1 MSFAYSYAHALKDS
15 FKDTS
20 LPAHP
25 QLDFFTAVKD
35 LNKLDKAFQE
45 PSINMFFL
53 SPAISLEVKKQ
64 VLGKVFK
71 SLNQT
76 GFICSFVYLLLDKK
90 KWGQWPAILK
100 HLNNIKEASQGF
112 VLAEVESAFPLS
124 EELKEKLSQKLTL
137 FLRKKPRFQE
147 ILNPHLIGGV
157 KIRAGGFV
165 FDDSLSY
172 HLNQLENQA
181 QRT

>member
-1 MSFAYSYAHALKDS
+1 MSFAYSYARALKDS
-15 FKDTS
+15 LKNASPSDH
-20 LPAHP
+20 HP
-25 QLDFFTAVKD
+25 PDFYSVVED
-35 LNKLDKAFQE
+35 LNKLDRAFQE
-45 PSINMFFL
+45 SSIHIFFL
-53 SPAISLEVKKQ
+53 SPAISLSAKKQ

-71 SLNQT
+71 GLNHQGT
-76 GFICSFVYLLLDKK
+76 ICSFVYLLLDKK

-100 HLNNIKEASQGF
+100 HLNNMKEASQGF
-112 VLAEVESAFPLS
+112 VLSEVESAFPLS
-124 EELKEKLSQKLTL
+124 KELKDKLSQKIQL
-137 FLRKKPRFQE
+137 FLKKKPRFQE
-147 ILNPHLIGGV
+147 TLNPRLIGGV